1 MDIRMREIENKV
13 NLFIERVKDSSI
25 IYLAPSYIAGIDI
38 IRHGNGDAD
47 NNFGLQMKILSE
59 LRCVKHSCRD
69 YRYKDIRLISL
80 APYYR
85 EYLILQYMNDDSF
98 DIRNNP
104 EDEYLTMYAKIL
116 NRQFNKVRVEPR
128 IEKWY
133 HKFTPEI
140 LREIIKNNSKV
151 YIKRKEEA

>member
-1 MDIRMREIENKV
+1 MDAKMKEIEDKV
-13 NLFIERVKDSSI
+13 NSFIERANNDSHT
-25 IYLAPSYIAGIDI
+25 YWAPAYRAKIDI
-38 IRHGNGDAD
+38 VRSSNGNAD
-47 NNFGLQMKILSE
+47 NNFGLRMKLLYE
-59 LRCVKHSCRD
+59 LEPVKHSYYGCT
-69 YRYKDIRLISL
+69 YEEIRLISL
-80 APYYR
+80 APDYR
-85 EYLILQYMNDDSF
+85 KYLIDQYMHEDEF

-104 EDEYLTMYAKIL
+104 EDEYLAMYTKIL

>member
-1 MDIRMREIENKV
+1 MDARMKEIESKV
-13 NLFIERVKDSSI
+13 TEFSSHIKADSKLY
-25 IYLAPSYIAGIDI
+25 IYPSYMNTDDI
-38 IRHGNGDAD
+38 FNKDPFK
-47 NNFGLQMKILSE
+47 NFGLQIYSQ
-59 LRCVKHSCRD
+59 RVSKHQL
-69 YRYKDIRLISL
+69 YRGDLVHLNDIV
-80 APYYR
+80 PYYR

>member
-1 MDIRMREIENKV
+1 MDARMKEIEFKV
-13 NLFIERVKDSSI
+13 AEFLNHIKTDSKLY
-25 IYLAPSYIAGIDI
+25 IYPSYMNKDDI
-38 IRHGNGDAD
+38 FSKDPSK
-47 NNFGLQMKILSE
+47 NFGLRIYSQLTS
-59 LRCVKHSCRD
+59 KHQL
-69 YRYKDIRLISL
+69 YRGDLVHLNDIV
-80 APYYR
+80 PYYR

-104 EDEYLTMYAKIL
+104 EDEYLIMYAKIL

-128 IEKWY
+128 IERWY

>member
-25 IYLAPSYIAGIDI
+25 IYLAPSYISGIDI

-80 APYYR
+80 ASYYR

>member
-1 MDIRMREIENKV
+1 MDTRMTEIETKV
-13 NLFIERVKDSSI
+13 TEFSGRAQNDPRLYIYPRYMDKNYIFGKDAS
-25 IYLAPSYIAGIDI
+25 
-38 IRHGNGDAD
+38 
-47 NNFGLQMKILSE
+47 NNFGLRVYSQLTSKHQLYCGDLVHLSE
-59 LRCVKHSCRD
+59 IVPD
-69 YRYKDIRLISL
+69 YRN
-80 APYYR
+80 
-85 EYLILQYMNDDSF
+85 YLIDQYMHEDGF

-104 EDEYLTMYAKIL
+104 EDEYLAMYTKIL

-128 IEKWY
+128 IKKWY